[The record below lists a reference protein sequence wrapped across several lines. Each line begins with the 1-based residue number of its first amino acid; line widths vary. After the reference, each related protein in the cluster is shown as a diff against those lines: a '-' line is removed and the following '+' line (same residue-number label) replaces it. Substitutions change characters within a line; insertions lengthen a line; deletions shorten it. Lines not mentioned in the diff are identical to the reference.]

1 MSLQLLDYIYCLIK
15 TDAGRLVTVS
25 KCLLS
30 VTALKTTKNAESE
43 CFHQGA
49 EHV

>member
-15 TDAGRLVTVS
+15 TDAGRLFTVS
-25 KCLLS
+25 KCLL
-30 VTALKTTKNAESE
+30 TALKSTKNAESE